1 MKQFKDL
8 KFTTISQA
16 KKDTKLS
23 YLGSINSS
31 AKIVKNAKLNV
42 WTYIMY
48 LAPFK
53 QSGYNVCKF
62 ASLECIT
69 GCLTASG
76 RAAMDIISG
85 LNIILNSRI
94 NKTKLFHEN
103 NAYFMDWMHAEI
115 TSYQKKANQANV
127 IFSARLNGT
136 SDINYQ
142 NYLVPG
148 YNKNIFELFP
158 DVQFYDYTKDINKVL
173 SNIPKNYHLTFS
185 YSGRNINN
193 CKLAILRGLNIAV
206 VFDTSLFPDTF
217 LNMPVINGDDTDY
230 RPLDQKNSIVG
241 LTFKK
246 IANKSDNELIKNS
259 CFVVNTYKLTKAA

>member
-1 MKQFKDL
+1 MIQFKDL
-8 KFTTISQA
+8 KFTTINQA
-16 KKDTKLS
+16 KKDTGLS

-42 WTYIMY
+42 QTYIIY

-53 QSGYNVCKF
+53 QSGYNVCTF
-62 ASLECIT
+62 ASKECIT

-76 RAAMDIISG
+76 RAGMDILSG

-94 NKTKLFHEN
+94 NKTKLFFEN
-103 NAYFMDWMHAEI
+103 NAYFMDWMNAEI
-115 TSYQKKANQANV
+115 TSYQKKAKKVGA

-136 SDINYQ
+136 SDINYL

-148 YNKNIFELFP
+148 TNKNIFELFSN
-158 DVQFYDYTKDINKVL
+158 VQFYDYTKDINKVL
-173 SNIPKNYHLTFS
+173 SKVPENYHLTFS

-206 VFDTSLFPDTF
+206 VFQTSDFPETF
-217 LNMPVINGDDTDY
+217 LNLPVINGDYTDY
-230 RPLDQKNSIVG
+230 RPMDAKNSIVG

-259 CFVVNTYKLTKAA
+259 CFVVSTKKLAKVA